1 MLEFISYAIIY
12 IIEAIIAGQYCS
24 AILESKYSSRK
35 TYLTLTVS
43 YGLMFLISRF
53 GIFWLNTCSF
63 FIGNILCICMLFHTK
78 LKNGLFH
85 SLILTVTMNVTEL
98 MMIYILSW
106 IYKDFFL
113 TFETNMTIVILLA
126 VSSKTLYYLTIQL
139 TIRLFEGRKDS
150 PEKDNFSVLLLCCVP
165 VISTL
170 ITLTFILIGFETT
183 IPNNINWLI
192 IISSFLLLFIN
203 VCVYF
208 IYTYTQKVSHEQ
220 LQLQLQLQKEKSDE
234 AYYKMLLEQNENQQI
249 LIHDIKKHLHSILD
263 LLNTASI
270 SDANHYIQQLLQSNA
285 LKKKIHFCDHNTM
298 NLILSRYRELCQ
310 QNGINLFI
318 DIRKNTINFMN
329 SQELSA
335 LFGNLLENATEAAI
349 GMPEAFIEL
358 SVKQIASNQLLIS
371 MINSCNYIPQKTVTG
386 EFISQKKNSKN
397 HGIGMRSIKKIIK
410 NYNGSLDTYFKDEDR
425 TFHTIITMSI

>member
-1 MLEFISYAIIY
+1 
-12 IIEAIIAGQYCS
+12 
-24 AILESKYSSRK
+24 
-35 TYLTLTVS
+35 
-43 YGLMFLISRF
+43 
-53 GIFWLNTCSF
+53 
-63 FIGNILCICMLFHTK
+63 
-78 LKNGLFH
+78 
-85 SLILTVTMNVTEL
+85 
-98 MMIYILSW
+98 
-106 IYKDFFL
+106 
-113 TFETNMTIVILLA
+113 MTIVILLA

-220 LQLQLQLQKEKSDE
+220 LQLQLQLQKEKSDD

-270 SDANHYIQQLLQSNA
+270 SDANHYIEQLLQSNA

-298 NLILSRYRELCQ
+298 NLILSRYRELCH
-310 QNGINLFI
+310 QNNINLFI

-335 LFGNLLENATEAAI
+335 LFGHLLENATEAAI

-371 MINSCNYIPQKTVTG
+371 MINSCNSIPQQTVTG
-386 EFISQKKNSKN
+386 EFISQKKNFKN
-397 HGIGMRSIKKIIK
+397 HGIGMRSIKKIVK